1 MGNGNDP
8 ILKIKLEKVTQK
20 NWVANCR
27 HDTTQCQTSNFAS
40 RNKTFF
46 VIRDILAFFAKNVGG
61 LAKERKEGHLDKK
74 IKNRKSREI

>member
-8 ILKIKLEKVTQK
+8 ILKITLEKVSQK

-46 VIRDILAFFAKNVGG
+46 VIRDIFGVFCEKCGRTC
-61 LAKERKEGHLDKK
+61 KRKKG
-74 IKNRKSREI
+74 RAS